1 MPWSKCLSDA
11 LICFVPPE
19 LGDAPALKLIDL
31 GKGRGIA
38 EDLSHE

>member
-19 LGDAPALKLIDL
+19 LRNAHALKLVE
-31 GKGRGIA
+31 RGQGTWNR
-38 EDLSHE
+38 